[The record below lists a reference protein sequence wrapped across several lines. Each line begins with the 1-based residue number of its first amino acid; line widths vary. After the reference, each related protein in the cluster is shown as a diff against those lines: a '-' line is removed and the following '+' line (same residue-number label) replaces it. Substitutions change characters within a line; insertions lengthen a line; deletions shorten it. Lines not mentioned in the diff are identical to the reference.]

1 MGTNK
6 INISVNLDDNDL
18 SNVLKS
24 IIKNKDIVL
33 LMYDVF
39 SKDTVA
45 SQWLFKMQLGA
56 AYPEIPSKGALGYI
70 DITKKSGWNG
80 DWDNYKDSHF
90 NKQGYI
96 PVVVS
101 DFMGLNEYYPLKVL
115 APEFTDE
122 KGKTWTNEF
131 RIDIHRFIPEDEC
144 DFL

>member
-6 INISVNLDDNDL
+6 VNITVNLDDNDL
-18 SNVLKS
+18 SNVLHS
-24 IIKNKDIVL
+24 IVKNEDIRM

-39 SKDTVA
+39 SKDPVA

-56 AYPEIPSKGALGYI
+56 SYPKIPVKGTNGYM
-70 DITKKSGWNG
+70 DITSQKGWVG
-80 DWDNYKDSHF
+80 DWDKYKDSHF

-96 PVVVS
+96 PVVVF
-101 DFMGLNEYYPLKVL
+101 DFLGLNEYYPLKVL

-122 KGKTWTNEF
+122 KGVTWQNEF
-131 RIDIHRFIPEDEC
+131 RIDIHKFIPEDEC